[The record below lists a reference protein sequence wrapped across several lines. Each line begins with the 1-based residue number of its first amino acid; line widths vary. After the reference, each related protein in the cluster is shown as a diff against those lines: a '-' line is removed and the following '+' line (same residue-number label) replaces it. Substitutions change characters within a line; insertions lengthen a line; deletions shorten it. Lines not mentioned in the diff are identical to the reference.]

1 MKPEKPIEPAVS
13 GLQEY
18 NMKAIIWSTPT
29 CSFCKNAKAELTK
42 RGIEYEE
49 RIIGVDWTKEQL
61 LEVVP
66 NARTVPQ
73 IFIDEIYVGGYTE
86 LMSYKT

>member
-1 MKPEKPIEPAVS
+1 MRAALV
-13 GLQEY
+13 LQEY

-29 CSFCKNAKAELTK
+29 CSYCKSAKAELTK
-42 RGIEYEE
+42 RGIEFEE
-49 RIIGVDWTKEQL
+49 RIIGVEWTKEQL
-61 LEVVP
+61 QEVVP

>member
-1 MKPEKPIEPAVS
+1 
-13 GLQEY
+13 
-18 NMKAIIWSTPT
+18 MKAIIWSTPT
-29 CSFCKNAKAELTK
+29 CSFCVKAKAELIK

-49 RIIGVDWTKEQL
+49 RILGIDWTKEQL
-61 LEVVP
+61 QEMVP

-73 IFIDEIYVGGYTE
+73 IFIDGIYVGGYTE

>member
-1 MKPEKPIEPAVS
+1 M
-13 GLQEY
+13 GQQEY
-18 NMKAIIWSTPT
+18 NMKAIVWSTPT

-49 RIIGVDWTKEQL
+49 RMIGVDWTKEQL
-61 LEVVP
+61 QEMVP
-66 NARTVPQ
+66 GAQKVPQ
-73 IFIDEIYVGGYTE
+73 IFIDGIYVGGYTE

>member
-1 MKPEKPIEPAVS
+1 MAVS

-18 NMKAIIWSTPT
+18 NVKAIIWSTST

>member
-1 MKPEKPIEPAVS
+1 V
-13 GLQEY
+13 
-18 NMKAIIWSTPT
+18 KAIIWSTPT

>member
-1 MKPEKPIEPAVS
+1 MA
-13 GLQEY
+13 LQEY
-18 NMKAIIWSTPT
+18 NMSAIIWTSPT
-29 CSFCKNAKAELTK
+29 CAYCTNAKNELKK
-42 RGIEYEE
+42 RNITYEE
-49 RIIGVDWTKEQL
+49 RIIGAGWTKDQL

-73 IFIDEIYVGGYTE
+73 IFIDGIYVGGYND